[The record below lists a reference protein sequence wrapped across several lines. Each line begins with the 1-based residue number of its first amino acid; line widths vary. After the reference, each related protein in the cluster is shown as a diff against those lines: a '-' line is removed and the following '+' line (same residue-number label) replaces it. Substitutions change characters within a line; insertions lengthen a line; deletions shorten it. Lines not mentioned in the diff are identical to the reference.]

1 MALLKSHDINM
12 HRGSMTQSSDNFQKI
27 AFFMRYVG
35 ASRGFFINFVE

>member
-27 AFFMRYVG
+27 AFFYAVCG
-35 ASRGFFINFVE
+35 GKPGIFY